1 MRTRV
6 KYCGIR
12 TVGDA
17 QTAIELG
24 VDAIGLM
31 FYRPSVR
38 AIDPATAAAIAGVV
52 PPFVARVALF
62 LDASADEVSS
72 VLNSVEIDVVQFH
85 GRETPAFCDQFGMP
99 YIKSV
104 ARDEHADL
112 KVYAERYHRAR
123 ALLLDSNV
131 AGAPGGSGRAFDWN
145 RELVSA
151 KPIILAGGLD
161 PANVA
166 AAIEAVRPFG
176 VDVSSGIEAPRGE
189 KNVTLMK
196 KFMREVNRVDNMA
209 NRAGTR

>member
-12 TVGDA
+12 TADDA
-17 QTAIELG
+17 QTAVALG

-38 AIDPATAAAIAGVV
+38 AIDTATAAEIAGVV

-62 LDASADEVSS
+62 LDASAEEVSS
-72 VLNSVEIDVVQFH
+72 VLNSVQIDVVQFH

-104 ARDEHADL
+104 ARDEHAEL
-112 KVYAERYHRAR
+112 GLYAERYHRAS

-131 AGAPGGSGRAFDWN
+131 AGAPGGSGKAFDWS
-145 RELVSA
+145 RELASS

-161 PANVA
+161 PGNVA
-166 AAIEAVRPFG
+166 AAIEAVHPFG

-189 KNVTLMK
+189 KNVALMK
-196 KFMREVNRVDNMA
+196 KFMREVNRAD
-209 NRAGTR
+209 NRADTS